1 MSNLFRAVAAAG
13 LAGLILAFAGCSD
26 DNDDTP
32 VGPPPIYTSIVI
44 TGPDSLLIG
53 ETGTFAATVI
63 DTGGNPVAS
72 PALEWTTSAS
82 GVASVNGAGVATG
95 VSEGEVLIR
104 AQGGGVVSNAVPL
117 SVLQGL
123 GWVDQSAA
131 APVVQNLRGV
141 WFVTNREGWIVGDLG
156 TILHTLDAGKT
167 WATQASN
174 STGYALNAVAFISP
188 GTGVVVGSSGRILRT
203 TNGGATWAPV
213 TADTDNLKALNHV
226 FFQDAT
232 RGWITG
238 NNGLILRSNNGGASW
253 TRVLPVPTTANLQR
267 IAFPRNHTGSNPP
280 TDPYGWGWA
289 VGDGGAILG
298 SRDFGQTWRLQVP
311 FVTTD
316 PLLGVARRDI
326 THAIA
331 VGTNNATLNT
341 FASADSADWQLT
353 PPTVPFANFTAVA
366 WSDSSA
372 LPGSAWAVGKRP
384 DSSLPVAMYSD
395 DGGNSWTDQFLPGTA
410 PLSGNS
416 LEDVFFLDDLHGWA
430 VGTQGLILHTATG
443 GR

>member
-1 MSNLFRAVAAAG
+1 MSNLLRVLAALALG
-13 LAGLILAFAGCSD
+13 LVFVLAGCSD
-26 DNDDTP
+26 DDDDNP
-32 VGPPPIYTSIVI
+32 AGPPPIYSSIVI
-44 TGPDSLLIG
+44 SGPDTLLIG
-53 ETGTFAATVI
+53 ENGTFVATVI
-63 DTGGNPVAS
+63 DTGGNVVTAYE
-72 PALEWTTSAS
+72 LQWTTSAS
-82 GVASVNGAGVATG
+82 GVATVNGAGVATG
-95 VSEGEVLIR
+95 VTEGEVLVR

-117 SVLQGL
+117 AVLQGF
-123 GWVDQSAA
+123 GWVDQSAG

-156 TILHTLDAGKT
+156 TILHTQDSGKT
-167 WATQASN
+167 WSTQVSN
-174 STGYALNAVAFISP
+174 STAYTLNAVSFISP
-188 GTGVVVGSSGRILRT
+188 SIGVIVGSAGRILRT
-203 TNGGATWAPV
+203 TNGGITWSPV

-232 RGWITG
+232 RGWIVG

-253 TRVLPVPTTANLQR
+253 TRVLPVQATANLQR
-267 IAFPRNHTGSNPP
+267 VAFPRNHTGSSPP
-280 TDPYGWGWA
+280 TDPYGWGWT
-289 VGDGGAILG
+289 VGDGGTILG
-298 SRDFGQTWRLQVP
+298 SRDFGQTWRLQIP

-316 PLLGVARRDI
+316 PLLGVARRDK

-331 VGTNNATLNT
+331 VGTNNASLNT

-353 PPTVPFANFTAVA
+353 APTVPFVNFTSVA

-372 LPGSAWAVGKRP
+372 VPGSAWAVGKRP
-384 DSSLPVAMYSD
+384 DSSLPVALYSS
-395 DGGNSWTDQFLPGTA
+395 DGGDSWTDQVLPGTA

-416 LEDVFFLDDLHGWA
+416 LEDVFFLDDLRGWA